1 MTSLI
6 EVLGYQVETVTD
18 GEEAVVH
25 YRVAQEKDEP
35 FDAVILDLTVPAG
48 MGGLDTVKQLRKLDP
63 HLKAIVSSGHVT
75 HDALENY
82 QKYGFAGVIRK
93 PCTGEQLSRVLV
105 SVMAERGKKKEVL
118 DPQA

>member
-1 MTSLI
+1 MTRLI

-18 GEEAVVH
+18 GTEAVVH

-35 FDAVILDLTVPAG
+35 FNAVILDLTVPAG

-82 QKYGFAGVIRK
+82 EKYGFNGVIHK
-93 PCTGEQLSRVLV
+93 PCTGEQLSRILV
-105 SVMAERGKKKEVL
+105 SVMAESEKKKEVL
-118 DPQA
+118 DSQA